1 MTARWI
7 QRTKKRNYEVLKR
20 CRLIPSFLI
29 FDSSVC
35 LGMPSLVAAPV
46 GPEISLAE
54 CVFDHFSFT
63 LDKIRDQA
71 EHSSGEGVEEP
82 LVAVESAPALCKLRQ
97 TAEASLQEWMD
108 LQRGR

>member
-1 MTARWI
+1 
-7 QRTKKRNYEVLKR
+7 
-20 CRLIPSFLI
+20 
-29 FDSSVC
+29 
-35 LGMPSLVAAPV
+35 MPSLVAAPV